1 MTEAMNEGAGVVRG
15 ADVRICHVL
24 KTLPEAEN
32 NHCFRDQREG
42 KQFTEGGTGMIN
54 YGFTKE
60 MDLPYETVVVLVR
73 EALKKEGF
81 GVLTEI
87 DLQGKMKEK
96 LGIDLRKYIILG
108 ACNPS
113 NAYKAI
119 LAEENIG
126 LVLPCNVIV
135 YEKGGKTVLSVIRP
149 TVAMQMVDNLEL
161 QKVAQAIE
169 EQLKKAFD
177 AIK

>member
-1 MTEAMNEGAGVVRG
+1 
-15 ADVRICHVL
+15 
-24 KTLPEAEN
+24 
-32 NHCFRDQREG
+32 
-42 KQFTEGGTGMIN
+42 MIN

-60 MDLPYETVVVLVR
+60 LDIPYERVIELAK

-87 DLQGKMKEK
+87 DVKEKMKEK
-96 LGIDLRKYIILG
+96 LGLDMRKYIILG
-108 ACNPS
+108 ACNPP

-126 LVLPCNVIV
+126 LMLPCNVIV
-135 YEKGGKTVLSVIRP
+135 YEKGSKTVLSVVRP
-149 TVAMQMVDNLEL
+149 MVAMQMVDNAALKGIAEA
-161 QKVAQAIE
+161 VE
-169 EQLKKAFD
+169 GQLKKAFD

>member
-1 MTEAMNEGAGVVRG
+1 
-15 ADVRICHVL
+15 
-24 KTLPEAEN
+24 
-32 NHCFRDQREG
+32 
-42 KQFTEGGTGMIN
+42 MIN

-60 MDLPYETVVVLVR
+60 LDIPYETVIEMVR

-87 DLQGKMKEK
+87 NVQEKMKEK
-96 LGIDLRKYIILG
+96 LGIDMKKYIILG
-108 ACNPS
+108 ACNPP

-126 LVLPCNVIV
+126 LMLPCNVIV
-135 YEKGGKTVLSVIRP
+135 YEKGSKTVLSVVRP
-149 TVAMQMVDNLEL
+149 TVAMQMVDNVEL
-161 QKVAQAIE
+161 QKIAEIVE
-169 EQLKKAFD
+169 GQLKKAFD

>member
-1 MTEAMNEGAGVVRG
+1 
-15 ADVRICHVL
+15 
-24 KTLPEAEN
+24 
-32 NHCFRDQREG
+32 
-42 KQFTEGGTGMIN
+42 MIN

-60 MDLPYETVVVLVR
+60 LDIPYERVIELAR

-87 DLQGKMKEK
+87 DVKEKMKEK
-96 LGIDLRKYIILG
+96 LGLDMRKYIILG
-108 ACNPS
+108 ACNPP

-126 LVLPCNVIV
+126 LMLPCNVIV
-135 YEKGGKTVLSVIRP
+135 FEKGNKTVLSVVRP
-149 TVAMQMVDNLEL
+149 MVAMQMVDNAALKSIAEA
-161 QKVAQAIE
+161 VE
-169 EQLKKAFD
+169 GQLKKAFD

>member
-1 MTEAMNEGAGVVRG
+1 
-15 ADVRICHVL
+15 
-24 KTLPEAEN
+24 
-32 NHCFRDQREG
+32 
-42 KQFTEGGTGMIN
+42 MIH

-60 MDLPYETVVVLVR
+60 LDFPYETVIELMR

-87 DLQGKMKEK
+87 DVREKMKEK
-96 LGIDLRKYIILG
+96 LGIDMNKYIILG
-108 ACNPS
+108 ACNPP

-126 LVLPCNVIV
+126 LMLPCNVIV
-135 YEKGGKTVLSVIRP
+135 YEKGSKTVLSVIRP
-149 TVAMQMVDNLEL
+149 TVAMQMIDNVEL
-161 QKVAQAIE
+161 QEVAEAVE
-169 EQLKKAFD
+169 GQLKKAFD